1 MKLTLGPDAEQ
12 IIQEQLRNRKFADA
26 EAVVL
31 AGLKSLSAA
40 APDEFDA
47 GEMQA
52 LLAEGEES
60 LNVGMGL
67 ELLVEILTFV
77 HREGRPEGSGVAR
90 RGRKILCAKFCCT

>member
-52 LLAEGEES
+52 LLAQGEES
-60 LNVGMGL
+60 
-67 ELLVEILTFV
+67 IA
-77 HREGRPEGSGVAR
+77 REGTLDADEALAAR
-90 RGRKILCAKFCCT
+90 RARRQHPRSGAA

>member
-31 AGLKSLSAA
+31 AALKSLSAA
-40 APDEFDA
+40 APDEFDV

-60 LNVGMGL
+60 
-67 ELLVEILTFV
+67 TA
-77 HREGRPEGSGVAR
+77 REGTLDADEALAAR
-90 RGRKILCAKFCCT
+90 RARRQHPKSGPA